1 QWRTIG
7 ERRVHVEHR
16 GQLFIFDSNRLERL
30 VSAAL
35 VLRNDCRN
43 RLSQEPDLSDRQQ
56 GLVFGGVPVIWVN
69 SVQVTSGQN
78 GDYTRLAQDFTGI
91 DRENA
96 RMSDRA
102 SQQLRIGHAVQPDVA
117 RKDGPARDLG
127 HAVFARN
134 RMIDDAELPVLHA
147 NLSLVWIWKLR

>member
-1 QWRTIG
+1 M
-7 ERRVHVEHR
+7 V
-16 GQLFIFDSNRLERL
+16 FD
-30 VSAAL
+30 
-35 VLRNDCRN
+35 
-43 RLSQEPDLSDRQQ
+43 
-56 GLVFGGVPVIWVN
+56 GVPVIWVN

-96 RMSDRA
+96 RVSDRA

-147 NLSLVWIWKLR
+147 NLFTTHGRSRSLRLRASPEAAPCRACAPRALALRACCRIRPAARRIALRIGR

>member
-1 QWRTIG
+1 MKPG
-7 ERRVHVEHR
+7 EFRVVNHSVPREDGLAKVTGR
-16 GQLFIFDSNRLERL
+16 AVFTSDIRLDGMAYAKL
-30 VSAAL
+30 
-35 VLRNDCRN
+35 LRSPVAHARI
-43 RLSQEPDLSDRQQ
+43 LS
-56 GLVFGGVPVIWVN
+56 
-69 SVQVTSGQN
+69 VTSGQN

-96 RMSDRA
+96 RVSDRA

-117 RKDGPARDLG
+117 RKDSPARDLG
-127 HAVFARN
+127 HAVSARN